1 MHKRSARGRASA
13 SIAEKA
19 LMSAISDYGWQI
31 FAVSDAEVRK
41 LRHDSLELAT
51 RAVQPALWLLLFGQV
66 MAQVRGITSGG
77 TRYLD
82 FLVPGILGQSVLFV
96 AIFYGINT
104 IWERDLGVLHRYLV
118 SPAPRSALVLGKALS
133 STVRGLSQAIVV
145 YALALILGIQVSF
158 QVRHVLW
165 RDPLYRARRSSLL
178 HLFGD
183 CGLHRTNP
191 GAVPRHRASAD
202 DAHLFRQ
209 QRYLSDPSDASLAAD
224 YLSPQSANLR
234 SRCAAWA
241 DATHHGKPD
250 RTPDGLRGASG
261 DICCSRRDCGAPLP
275 QNG

>member
-1 MHKRSARGRASA
+1 V
-13 SIAEKA
+13 
-19 LMSAISDYGWQI
+19 SAISDYGWQI

-145 YALALILGIQVSF
+145 YVLALILGIQVSF
-158 QVRHVLW
+158 QVRHVLGVIVFIALGAALFSTFSVIVACIVRTRERFLGIGQVLTMPIFFASNAIYPIHLMPRW
-165 RDPLYRARRSSLL
+165 LQIISRLNPLTYE
-178 HLFGD
+178 
-183 CGLHRTNP
+183 
-191 GAVPRHRASAD
+191 V
-202 DAHLFRQ
+202 DA
-209 QRYLSDPSDASLAAD
+209 
-224 YLSPQSANLR
+224 
-234 SRCAAWA
+234 
-241 DATHHGKPD
+241 
-250 RTPDGLRGASG
+250 LRGLMLPTTASRIG
-261 DICCSRRDCGAPLP
+261 LPTDCAVLVATFAVLVAIAARLYPRMGE
-275 QNG
+275 